1 MPCFKQTL
9 FKFLAGVVSSG
20 LTASDVVRAMMRAG
34 YPRDEIY
41 DMLVEAGLKGE
52 QAQLLIERIIVEF
65 DQRNLVSRPSRIAA
79 EVSRLFLESFDNFVQ
94 EVRSRADQFSLKQD
108 IMRNEL
114 EKLKRALATLARQPR
129 TKRK

>member
-1 MPCFKQTL
+1 M
-9 FKFLAGVVSSG
+9 
-20 LTASDVVRAMMRAG
+20 TASDVVRAMMRAG